1 MKSTVVMAHH
11 MSSTMDLRSSSALA
25 AAFQPLDRPGR
36 THLFAAPALVFWG
49 ITKCHGSFILHKRN
63 ISPLSGVANA
73 PSRLPPSRVE
83 KEIFP
88 FTSGTGFFA
97 ACVAIRDFLVEGK
110 VLLCVYAGRK
120 CTRAGGRMGSRC
132 RWW

>member
-1 MKSTVVMAHH
+1 MKSTVIMAHH
-11 MSSTMDLRSSSALA
+11 MSRTMDLQSSSALA

-36 THLFAAPALVFWG
+36 TYLFAAPALVFWG
-49 ITKCHGSFILHKRN
+49 IPKCHGSLILHTKETYHR
-63 ISPLSGVANA
+63 PLVLQTYEVASHLRA
-73 PSRLPPSRVE
+73 L

-97 ACVAIRDFLVEGK
+97 ACMTIRDLVVGGK

-120 CTRAGGRMGSRC
+120 YTRAGGRKCSRC
-132 RWW
+132 RW